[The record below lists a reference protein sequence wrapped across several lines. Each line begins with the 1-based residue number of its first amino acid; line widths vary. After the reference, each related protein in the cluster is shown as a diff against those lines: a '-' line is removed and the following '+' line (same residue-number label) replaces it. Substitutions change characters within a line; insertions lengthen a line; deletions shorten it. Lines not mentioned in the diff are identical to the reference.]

1 MEETKN
7 EVMEQ
12 GVVQEEPYKSGSV
25 HYIDSREVAKLVG
38 KDHDKMR
45 RDIRRYTT
53 HLDSANFG
61 DISEFWMESTYA
73 DTYGRTQ
80 KCYLITE
87 KGCEFIAH
95 KLTGQKGSE
104 FTARYIDRF
113 HEMKGALEGQQDLGL
128 REFLLQQAK
137 FNQMVMERFEKME
150 NRSDGMSSQ
159 NPFSVQQDVIDQ
171 RMRTLNGL
179 IDQVAGLCQMERN
192 KVLHFL
198 YKTLQESLGM
208 TLNPYL
214 MVMKSE
220 RGDNTICNLHVIASV
235 DRFYKQAAEMCQDV
249 IARKN
254 LFD

>member
-1 MEETKN
+1 MEEMKN
-7 EVMEQ
+7 EIMEQ
-12 GVVQEEPYKSGSV
+12 GAVQEEPYKSGSV
-25 HYIDSREVAKLVG
+25 HYIDSRDVAAMVG
-38 KDHDKMR
+38 KEHSKLLK
-45 RDIRRYTT
+45 DIRRYTT
-53 HLDSANFG
+53 HFNEAKMGFVD
-61 DISEFWMESTYA
+61 FWVESTYVDA
-73 DTYGRTQ
+73 KGECRT
-80 KCYLITE
+80 CYLITE

-113 HEMKGALEGQQDLGL
+113 HEMKGALEGQQDSAL

-150 NRSDGMSSQ
+150 NRSVGISFQ
-159 NPFSVQQDVIDQ
+159 NPFSAQQDVIDQ

-179 IDQVAGLCQMERN
+179 VDQVADLCQMERN

-220 RGDNTICNLHVIASV
+220 RGGDTVCNLHVIASV
-235 DRFYKQAAEMCQDV
+235 DRFYERAAEMCQDV

>member
-1 MEETKN
+1 MEEMKN
-7 EVMEQ
+7 EIMKQ
-12 GVVQEEPYKSGSV
+12 GAVQEESYKSGSV
-25 HYIDSREVAKLVG
+25 HYIDSREVAKMVEKEHSNLL
-38 KDHDKMR
+38 K
-45 RDIRRYTT
+45 DIRRYITQMGKVKI
-53 HLDSANFG
+53 DF
-61 DISEFWMESTYA
+61 SEFFIESLYRVEGQSRE
-73 DTYGRTQ
+73 YP
-80 KCYLITE
+80 CYLVTE

-95 KLTGQKGSE
+95 KMTSEKGTA
-104 FTARYIDRF
+104 FTVAYIDRF
-113 HEMKGALEGQQDLGL
+113 HEMKGALEGQQDSAL
-128 REFLLQQAK
+128 REFLIQQSK

>member
-1 MEETKN
+1 MEEMKN
-7 EVMEQ
+7 EIMEQ
-12 GVVQEEPYKSGSV
+12 GAVQEEPYKSGSV
-25 HYIDSREVAKLVG
+25 HYIDSREVARMVG
-38 KDHDKMR
+38 KDHDKLR

-53 HLDSANFG
+53 HLDAANFG
-61 DISEFWMESTYA
+61 DISEFWTESTYA

-80 KCYLITE
+80 KSYLITE

-113 HEMKGALEGQQDLGL
+113 HEMKGALEGQQDSAL

-150 NRSDGMSSQ
+150 NRSVGISFQ

-179 IDQVAGLCQMERN
+179 VDQVADLCQMERN

-220 RGDNTICNLHVIASV
+220 RGGDTVCNLHVIASV
-235 DRFYKQAAEMCQDV
+235 DRFYERAAEMCQDV